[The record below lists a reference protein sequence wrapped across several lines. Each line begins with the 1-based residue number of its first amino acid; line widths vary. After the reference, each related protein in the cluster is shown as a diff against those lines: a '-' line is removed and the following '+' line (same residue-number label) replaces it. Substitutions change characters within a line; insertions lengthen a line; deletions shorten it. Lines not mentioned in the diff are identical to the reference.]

1 MTLTW
6 FMPRYGTLEHRRL
19 GSSLLALLVMVVAL
33 VVPDVVLAAPFN
45 GNFAPDTATVTNA
58 NSSFLAWWKAIAVW
72 GLWIS
77 VAALVISVLFMGGRF
92 WWVPVCV
99 ALICLFG
106 ESFVNGVKTL
116 MG

>member
-1 MTLTW
+1 MHMTS
-6 FMPRYGTLEHRRL
+6 FMPRYGSLEYRRL
-19 GSSLLALLVMVVAL
+19 GVILMAVLIVAL
-33 VVPDVVLAAPFN
+33 AMLVPDLAHAAFD
-45 GNFAPDTATVTNA
+45 GKFGPDAATVTNA

-106 ESFVNGVKTL
+106 ESFVNGVKNL